1 MPPPKKSS
9 WRMRASIPLPRACK
23 ARALP
28 FELIPRRLFAPVGIR
43 YFTFSSI
50 LKSLLVYCQRYDYI
64 VEKRKLFQF
73 RESNNYQVKLGLATN
88 SWGGFNIFDM
98 IFPYRHFRT
107 TFILTSRRLRNV
119 DGGCGHRSRYLAH
132 AKRALYHLS

>member
-1 MPPPKKSS
+1 MTILLKEGKLCQFRDSNNYTMNLGLATNSWGDLIYLILPIVCRDFRTTFKVNMSPAKKFC

-50 LKSLLVYCQRYDYI
+50 LKLLLVYCQRYDYI

-73 RESNNYQVKLGLATN
+73 RESNNY
-88 SWGGFNIFDM
+88 
-98 IFPYRHFRT
+98 
-107 TFILTSRRLRNV
+107 
-119 DGGCGHRSRYLAH
+119 
-132 AKRALYHLS
+132 